1 MYLFPRE
8 LAAHALYILLNIR
21 SSQPSRC
28 NRNLLR
34 AHLASLSRMQL
45 LQRLGYLL
53 LHQANHADPIFQLDI
68 AIIAIRFRKRAPGA
82 HVKLIAGVN
91 EVNTVF
97 RIDLLLPFLYQI
109 NGIAQLLRCKRLKRI
124 QTIAVLRETDRH
136 DRNTLH
142 RRNVFRQITDRTV

>member
-1 MYLFPRE
+1 MY
-8 LAAHALYILLNIR
+8 
-21 SSQPSRC
+21 
-28 NRNLLR
+28 
-34 AHLASLSRMQL
+34 
-45 LQRLGYLL
+45 GYLL

-124 QTIAVLRETDRH
+124 
-136 DRNTLH
+136 
-142 RRNVFRQITDRTV
+142 

>member
-1 MYLFPRE
+1 
-8 LAAHALYILLNIR
+8 
-21 SSQPSRC
+21 
-28 NRNLLR
+28 
-34 AHLASLSRMQL
+34 MQL
-45 LQRLGYLL
+45 LQSLGYLL

-68 AIIAIRFRKRAPGA
+68 AIIAIRFRKWAPGA

-136 DRNTLH
+136 DRNALH